1 MTALQQTNFAPDRTK
16 YIGGSDVAAI
26 LGVSPWLS
34 PFMLYQKKI
43 GEFVED
49 VTPAKQKLFDRGHR
63 WEPIVVEMLVDE
75 LKDRGHDVQILAR
88 NQRYQDPE
96 FPFLAAEIDLEL
108 LIDGEE
114 VNGEAKTV
122 NPFAV
127 KDWGDEN
134 SDQIPIYYAAQVMHG
149 LMIKPRRRA
158 VIAAL
163 TGFDDKPRIHFLERD
178 EETIAGIRTREIAF
192 WNSIQTRNAPAL
204 ATADDVAFLYK
215 RDMGKTIEANP
226 DILAVCEMLKDTKGQ
241 IKTAEIQA
249 DLLATQIKIFMGD
262 AAVLTFDGKP
272 VCTWKNNKNGT
283 KTDWQAIAE
292 QLQASPEIITAHTKV
307 TNGARPLLLK

>member
-1 MTALQQTNFAPDRTK
+1 MTAVQQTDFALDRTT
-16 YIGGSDVAAI
+16 YIGGSDTAAI

-43 GEFVED
+43 GEFVEE
-49 VTPAKQKLFDRGHR
+49 VTPAKQKLYDRGHR

-75 LKDRGHDVQILAR
+75 LKDRGHDVKILAR

-114 VNGEAKTV
+114 VNGEAKTI

-163 TGFDDKPRIHFLERD
+163 TGFDDKPRIHFMERD
-178 EETIAGIRTREIAF
+178 EETIAGIRSREVAF
-192 WNSIQTRNAPAL
+192 WNSIQNRQAPAL

-215 RDMGKTIEANP
+215 RDIGKTIEASNE
-226 DILAVCEMLKDTKGQ
+226 ILTVCEMLKDTKGQ
-241 IKTAEIQA
+241 IKNAETQA
-249 DLLATQIKIFMGD
+249 ELLATQIKIFMGD
-262 AAVLTFDGKP
+262 AAVLTYSGKP
-272 VCTWKNNKNGT
+272 ICTWKNNKSGT
-283 KTDWQAIAE
+283 KTDWKAIAE
-292 QLQASPEIITAHTKV
+292 QLEATPEIITLHTQA
-307 TNGARPLLLK
+307 TSGARPLLLK